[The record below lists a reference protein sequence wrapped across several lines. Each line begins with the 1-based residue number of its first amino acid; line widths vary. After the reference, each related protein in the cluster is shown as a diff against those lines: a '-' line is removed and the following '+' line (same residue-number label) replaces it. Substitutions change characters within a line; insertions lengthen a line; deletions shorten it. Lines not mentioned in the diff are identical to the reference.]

1 MSENRERDERVK
13 ELIKEFYSLRARDF
27 KIVDEILDLL
37 GLADLAELR
46 LCLENQIKIERD
58 AALRQIERLLDKLLS
73 EDPAEYHDAK
83 QELKEMF
90 HPLDTIDEEA

>member
-37 GLADLAELR
+37 GLADLG
-46 LCLENQIKIERD
+46 IK
-58 AALRQIERLLDKLLS
+58 ALSRKPNKIDEMLHYIRRQLLNRLLS
-73 EDPAEYHDAK
+73 E
-83 QELKEMF
+83 
-90 HPLDTIDEEA
+90 IG